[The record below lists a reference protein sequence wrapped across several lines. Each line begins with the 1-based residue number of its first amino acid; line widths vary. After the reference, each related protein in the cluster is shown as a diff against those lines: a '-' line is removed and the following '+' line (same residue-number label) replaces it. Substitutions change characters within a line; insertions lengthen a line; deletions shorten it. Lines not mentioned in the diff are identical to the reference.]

1 MYKTIM
7 VPLDN
12 SPADRTIL
20 AHVREL
26 ARLMKSRLILI
37 HVADGHAARNKES
50 LNLDDSEEIRGD
62 REYLETC
69 RSDLAADGFEV
80 RVLLEMGD
88 PVAEILAAAGR
99 EQPDLIAMATHGHRF
114 IKDTIL
120 GSVASS
126 LRHRTGIPIL
136 MIRAAAP
143 S

>member
-26 ARLMKSRLILI
+26 ARTMTSSLVLI

-50 LNLDDSEEIRGD
+50 LNLDDSEEIRRD

-69 RSDLAADGFEV
+69 RSELVADGFEA
-80 RVLLEMGD
+80 RVLLAMGD
-88 PVAEILAAAGR
+88 PVTEILAAVER
-99 EQPDLIAMATHGHRF
+99 ERPDLIAMATHGHRF

-120 GSVASS
+120 GSVASA

-136 MIRAAAP
+136 MIRAAA
-143 S
+143 ST